1 MQESPEKLLKL
12 EFGGGLFV
20 CNVGTKNEA
29 KDRAKKRGG
38 SVRKYGIDISTF
50 DPETG
55 KVTGWKF
62 KGGFSVWMPLSQEAG
77 GGKRPKFSSKFTFTK
92 STTLRQEDRRV

>member
-62 KGGFSVWMPLSQEAG
+62 KGGFSVWIPLPQELKKQAG
-77 GGKRPKFSSKFTFTK
+77 GKDTSFHQNLLLQNS
-92 STTLRQEDRRV
+92 